1 MRQSA
6 RRAPPSEVGFAG
18 RFRLWLAP
26 GMRVKRYIAMAVLG
40 GIIMSV
46 AVVASAIWLLADA
59 RNQLS
64 GPIERILVT
73 EAWSRV
79 GGFASV
85 AIVLAGAT
93 MLTRSVVQLNR
104 SLLSH
109 WMPHPKEAA
118 VLLHRRLQLSRGP
131 RVVAVGGG
139 TGLSNLLRG
148 LRESTSNVTA
158 VVAVSDDGG
167 SSGRL
172 REAFDM
178 PAPGDLSDCLAAM
191 SDQEVEVSRLMEF
204 RFERGKELE
213 GHTFG
218 NLLITTL
225 SEVEGDIAKASRV
238 LNRLLNLSGAVWP
251 VTPAPVSLVARK
263 EDGRVVTG
271 ETSIRESEGSVAD
284 LSVLPDGVPAVPEV
298 LVALK
303 SADLIV
309 LGPGSLY
316 SSVLPSLLVDEV
328 RQVINETSAPVVYV
342 CNIMTEAGETD
353 RFDAFDHVQAIHRHV
368 GRFPDLVLVNRTPL
382 DSARLAAY
390 ELEDAEEVKVSV
402 DRFNEHGVQL
412 AYADLLGPGRF
423 AQHDSERL
431 ATTLIELAEASRS
444 GVAIA

>member
-1 MRQSA
+1 MR
-6 RRAPPSEVGFAG
+6 PPTVGSSRSEVGFAG
-18 RFRLWLAP
+18 RFRLWMAP

-73 EAWSRV
+73 EAWGRI
-79 GGFASV
+79 GGFASIAV
-85 AIVLAGAT
+85 VLAGAT

-109 WMPHPKEAA
+109 WMPQPKDAA
-118 VLLHRRLQLSRGP
+118 VLLHKRLQLSRGP

-263 EDGRVVTG
+263 ADGRVVTG
-271 ETSIRESEGSVAD
+271 ETSIRASEGSVD
-284 LSVLPDGVPAVPEV
+284 QISVLPDGVPAVPEV

-328 RQVINETSAPVVYV
+328 RQVINETPAPVLYV

-353 RFDAFDHVQAIHRHV
+353 RFDAFDHVEAIHRHL
-368 GRFPDLVLVNRTPL
+368 GRYPDLVLVNRTPL

-390 ELEDAEEVKVSV
+390 ELEGAEEVMVSV
-402 DRFNEHGVQL
+402 GRFNESGVQL

-423 AQHDSERL
+423 AQHDSDRL

-444 GVAIA
+444 GVPIA